1 MKIRMKA
8 TKLLRNR
15 AVAVAGGLTVLSLA
29 AGGVAY
35 ATQPSSSPS
44 SSAATV
50 ATSATVRHD
59 LGLGRRPLLR
69 LLRHTVHA
77 QLIVGTKHG
86 YETVILDRGTLE
98 SVSATSITIQ
108 RPDGPMV
115 TESIGSSTRF
125 RGLPESKLAKGDRVI
140 TAQINGIAAVVV
152 GALPPKPA
160 AGGTSSTA

>member
-1 MKIRMKA
+1 MKA
-8 TKLLRNR
+8 IKLFRNR
-15 AVAVAGGLTVLSLA
+15 AVALAGGLTVLALA

-35 ATQPSSSPS
+35 ATQPSASSP

-50 ATSATVRHD
+50 AKTATVRHD
-59 LGLGRRPLLR
+59 LSLGRRPLLR

-77 QLIVGTKHG
+77 QLIVRTKHG

-98 SVSATSITIQ
+98 SVSATSITIH

-115 TESIGSSTRF
+115 TESISASTRF
-125 RGLPESKLAKGDRVI
+125 RGLPESKLAKGDRVV
-140 TAQINGIAAVVV
+140 TAQINGTAVVV

-160 AGGTSSTA
+160 GGGTSSTAA